1 MPDPRGLY
9 FVINERQNRWWLYGD
24 DRKPLYQ
31 STDALPL
38 PAEPQRERLSYGRRL
53 AFRLRAII
61 RPGAGLRGR
70 STWTPTPRVGGDAAR
85 PRSS

>member
-9 FVINERQNRWWLYGD
+9 FVINERQNRWRLYGD

-31 STDALPL
+31 ASDVLPL
-38 PAEPQRERLSYGRRL
+38 PTEPQRERLSYGHRL

-61 RPGAGLRGR
+61 RPGARLRGR
-70 STWTPTPRVGGDAAR
+70 SGAV
-85 PRSS
+85 

>member
-9 FVINERQNRWWLYGD
+9 FVINERQNRWRLYGD

-31 STDALPL
+31 PTDALPL
-38 PAEPQRERLSYGRRL
+38 PTEPQRERLSYGRRL

-61 RPGAGLRGR
+61 RPGSRLRGG
-70 STWTPTPRVGGDAAR
+70 SAWTPTPTSRG
-85 PRSS
+85 

>member
-9 FVINERQNRWWLYGD
+9 FVINERQNRWALYGD

-31 STDALPL
+31 STDAP
-38 PAEPQRERLSYGRRL
+38 PRPTEPQRERLSYGRRL

-61 RPGAGLRGR
+61 RPGAR
-70 STWTPTPRVGGDAAR
+70 AAQ